1 MLTALVGALINIVL
15 NFVMIP
21 DHGAMGAAVATLISY
36 LAVYVVRAMD
46 TKRYIDFNLRTPKL
60 LVNMLLIIFQIAIL
74 YSGVGYAWIL
84 QIACLALVL
93 LLNLKTIVEMLRE
106 FLSIFFK
113 LKNKTLQKK

>member
-46 TKRYIDFNLRTPKL
+46 TRRYIEFNLRIPRL
-60 LVNMLLIIFQIAIL
+60 LINLMLLMLQMAIL
-74 YSGVGYAWIL
+74 YSGVRYSDIA
-84 QIACLALVL
+84 QIGCLVVL
-93 LLNLKTIVEMLRE
+93 LLINAKTIFEIVRE
-106 FLSIFFK
+106 FLVAFLKI
-113 LKNKTLQKK
+113 KNKNLQKK